1 MPPSS
6 RRSALARTP
15 SFAHES
21 LATIFARVGPL
32 LCLAFFLLAAGGV
45 RTAHG
50 DAALATAQAAV
61 LRARYEALHAQ
72 LAHSPF
78 RRPLHLESAQGTD
91 GLTGEIYAVVEYP
104 FEASAA
110 ALGTPAN
117 WCDILIL
124 HLNVKYCRASADT
137 GKNVLTVYVGRKYD
151 QPLARAY
158 RVEFAYRLA
167 AATPDYLQAVLT
179 ADQGPFGTKDY
190 RITLEAIPLGSAQT
204 FLRFTYSYSDA
215 LVARLAMQ
223 AYLGTLG
230 AHKVGFTV
238 LGTDSEGKPEYV
250 AGVRGAVERNTMR
263 YYLAVDAYLNALSAP
278 PREQLEKRLRD
289 WFASTERFPLQLHE
303 MDELEY
309 LSMKRKET
317 ERQRAAP

>member
-1 MPPSS
+1 MAPS
-6 RRSALARTP
+6 RAQKPRAAILAWP
-15 SFAHES
+15 
-21 LATIFARVGPL
+21 V
-32 LCLAFFLLAAGGV
+32 LCLAFLLLALAGF
-45 RTAHG
+45 RTARG
-50 DAALATAQAAV
+50 DASAPQATV
-61 LRARYEALHAQ
+61 LRAKYAALQSQ
-72 LAHSPF
+72 LANNPF
-78 RRPLHLESAQGTD
+78 QRPLYLDSAQGT
-91 GLTGEIYAVVEYP
+91 GVLTGEIYAVVDHP
-104 FEASAA
+104 FGTAA
-110 ALGTPAN
+110 AVLAIPAN

-137 GKNVLTVYVGRKYD
+137 RNSVLAVYVGRKYD

-167 AATPDYLQAVLT
+167 AATPDYLQVVLT
-179 ADQGPFGTKDY
+179 ADQGPLGTKDY
-190 RITLEAIPLGSAQT
+190 RITLEAIPLGSTQT

-238 LGTDSEGKPEYV
+238 LGKDSEGKPEHV

-289 WFASTERFPLQLHE
+289 WFASTERYPLQLHE
-303 MDELEY
+303 MDEREY
-309 LSMKRKET
+309 LSMKRKEYA
-317 ERQRAAP
+317 RQLSAP

>member
-1 MPPSS
+1 MLYPCGPSAS
-6 RRSALARTP
+6 EIASCRAQKPRAAIRAWP
-15 SFAHES
+15 
-21 LATIFARVGPL
+21 V
-32 LCLAFFLLAAGGV
+32 LCLAFLLLAPAGF

-50 DAALATAQAAV
+50 DAPAPQAAG
-61 LRARYEALHAQ
+61 LRAKYAALQSQ
-72 LAHSPF
+72 LANNPF
-78 RRPLHLESAQGTD
+78 QRPLHLDSAQGT
-91 GLTGEIYAVVEYP
+91 GVLTGEIYAVVDHP
-104 FEASAA
+104 FETSAA
-110 ALGTPAN
+110 ALAIPAN
-117 WCDILIL
+117 WCNILIL
-124 HLNVKYCRASADT
+124 HLNVKYCRASTDT
-137 GKNVLTVYVGRKYD
+137 GKSVLAVYVGRKYE

-167 AATPDYLQAVLT
+167 AATPNYLRAVLT

-190 RITLEAIPLGSAQT
+190 RITLEAIPLRSAQT
-204 FLRFTYSYSDA
+204 FLRFTYSYSDT
-215 LVARLAMQ
+215 LVAHLAMQ

-238 LGTDSEGKPEYV
+238 LGTDPDGKPEYV

-289 WFASTERFPLQLHE
+289 WFASTERYRLQLHE

-309 LSMKRKET
+309 MSMKRKET